1 MPVESIC
8 PNALAALFSYEGHY
22 QVSQSLGDMTVKNS
36 LLELSNQ
43 AYSCLH
49 KEFAGGVL
57 AQDGN
62 RVFLSLLQL
71 WLATPDDINIK
82 VQEEVVN
89 LEIGCSATTLPISPI
104 GLKWVTKAFLESC
117 RGPGAFV
124 ALEQPDSQSFPYSYQ
139 GLLIN
144 GDELAIYCHDIP
156 AQNSRPITPE
166 LVSIRRN
173 PSQDGRHRLP
183 LNNISNIL

>member
-1 MPVESIC
+1 MVAESIQ
-8 PNALAALFSYEGHY
+8 PDALAALFSYEGHY
-22 QVSQSLGDMTVKNS
+22 QVIQGLGDMTIKNS
-36 LLELSNQ
+36 LLDLSQQ
-43 AYSCLH
+43 AYDSLR

-57 AQDGN
+57 SQDGN
-62 RVFLSLLQL
+62 RVFLSLLSL

-89 LEIGCSATTLPISPI
+89 LETGCSATTLPISPF

-117 RGPGAFV
+117 RGPAAFV
-124 ALEQPDSQSFPYSYQ
+124 ALEEPDAQVFPYSYQ
-139 GLLIN
+139 GLLLN

-156 AQNSRPITPE
+156 AQDSRPITPD

-173 PSQDGRHRLP
+173 PEIIG
-183 LNNISNIL
+183 